1 MPRSCI
7 CICICICICNRVER
21 KLVLVKWR
29 QRFARTVGKGSRGLH
44 KAGNEK
50 IPRYQ
55 WEVDIEISRGDQM
68 SMRGHQDTSEN
79 ISTRSYQDIDEK
91 KLGYQWR
98 YRWDDI
104 KVSRYWVAKRELCFD
119 TVRNHQAGMPALFG
133 TNPWR
138 RAVNNRSLFNRKTEA
153 TKYFETEECWNIS
166 LIRDLIP
173 SCFWAGNWVGRV
185 LHNSTMLQF
194 PSDRRPDKF
203 KPFPPLSLKPN
214 ICSSVTQSNLFSHLL
229 ISYKTHFIICCW
241 FLNPKQW

>member
-1 MPRSCI
+1 MPKATTRATMPRACI

-55 WEVDIEISRGDQM
+55 WEVDIEISQCDQM
-68 SMRGHQDTSEN
+68 WMRGHQDTSEN

-119 TVRNHQAGMPALFG
+119 TVRNHQACQPCLGPIH
-133 TNPWR
+133 
-138 RAVNNRSLFNRKTEA
+138 
-153 TKYFETEECWNIS
+153 EEELWTIDHCLIGRQKRQNI
-166 LIRDLIP
+166 
-173 SCFWAGNWVGRV
+173 
-185 LHNSTMLQF
+185 
-194 PSDRRPDKF
+194 
-203 KPFPPLSLKPN
+203 
-214 ICSSVTQSNLFSHLL
+214 
-229 ISYKTHFIICCW
+229 
-241 FLNPKQW
+241 